1 MSLSPSSLIQ
11 ALSSLEQAGHSLV
24 DKYKK
29 NDQQIHP
36 EFRESLKNFLYY
48 LAVRKQDIRQMQRQ
62 LGKLGIS
69 RLGRAESHVL
79 ASISAIRNN
88 LLRLGE
94 ETEGIITG
102 FEGNFEKGH
111 QTLADHA
118 EDLLGPEVK
127 GRASRIMVTLPSQAA
142 TDYELVKDIIA
153 ADISILRINCAH
165 DEPEDWGRMV
175 AHIKKAEAELGVD
188 VKIAMDLAGPKL
200 RTGSLPPGPRVKKIR
215 PAKNAKGEVTEP
227 VVFSIGLAEA
237 EGVSIPLESLP
248 SSIQPGDRIKL
259 KDARQKKRKLT
270 VIKVL
275 EGKLLVQAN
284 KNTVFESGGL
294 LSFYREKELLAET
307 RVGDLPALPGFLSL
321 KTGDHLRLHLEEK
334 EGRNASMLDGE
345 LLPASISCAIPE
357 LYASAK
363 AGEKILLDDGTIE
376 GVIESVNPE
385 DLLIKLTHTKP
396 QGSKLKADKGIN
408 LPETNLNLSGLT
420 EKDKKDLDFVAH
432 HADIV
437 NMSFVNE
444 PQDVEDLLTALEKQG
459 VRDKIGIV
467 LKIETRKGYANLPS
481 ILITAMQTYPLGVM
495 IARGDLAV
503 ECGWVQLAEVQEE
516 ILRICEAAHVPIV
529 WATQV
534 LEGLA
539 KTGLPSRAEI
549 TDAAMSQRAE
559 CVMLNKG
566 PFILDAIN
574 TLDQILRNMQDI
586 HMKKAP
592 MLAGLEMN
600 LDV

>member
-11 ALSSLEQAGHSLV
+11 QLSSLEHTGQLLV
-24 DKYKK
+24 DKFQK
-29 NDQQIHP
+29 NEQQIHP

-94 ETEGIITG
+94 ETEGLITG

-111 QTLADHA
+111 QILATHA
-118 EDLLGPEVK
+118 EDLLGPEIK

-142 TDYELVKDIIA
+142 TDYELVRDIIA

-165 DEPEDWGRMV
+165 DEAEDWGKMV

-215 PAKNAKGEVTEP
+215 PAKNAKGEVSEP
-227 VVFSIGLAEA
+227 AVFSIGLAEV
-237 EGVSIPLESLP
+237 EGVSIPLEFFPDSAL
-248 SSIQPGDRIKL
+248 PGDQIKF

-270 VIKVL
+270 VLKVL
-275 EGKLLVQAN
+275 DGKLLVQAN

-294 LSFYREKELLAET
+294 LSLYREKDLIAET
-307 RVGDLPALPGFLSL
+307 RVGDLPSIPGYLSL
-321 KTGDHLRLHLEEK
+321 KIGDSLRLHLEEK
-334 EGRNASMLDGE
+334 EGRNASMEDGQ
-345 LLPASISCAIPE
+345 LHPASISCAIPE

-363 AGEKILLDDGTIE
+363 VGEKILLDDGTIE
-376 GVIESVNPE
+376 GFIEEVHSE
-385 DLLIKLTHTKP
+385 ELLIKLTHTKP

-420 EKDKKDLDFVAH
+420 DKDKLDLDFVAH

-444 PQDVEDLLTALEKQG
+444 PRDVEDLLEALDKQG
-459 VRDKIGIV
+459 VKDKIGIV

-516 ILRICEAAHVPIV
+516 ILRICEAAHVPII